1 MTESHKLSYGSS
13 RIRSR
18 NRKCQKTSSRKT
30 NQRKIHKKS
39 HTQKKTDTPQ
49 RVWLHRLKFTSK
61 HTWIQW
67 QNENNN
73 KHKQNNKH
81 TSILL
86 AHTHTLSSIHPEMFS
101 YIYLYSSYP
110 PTTSSYFLIR
120 KKTTT
125 NGHNKLLDLQIN
137 NNNSKSSHS
146 NCHSNRRWLRQFV
159 IRSLSRSFC
168 FSCFYV
174 LALISILIYAT
185 LSKFVDCVRLC
196 VCVCLSVI
204 LTSLSIW

>member
-1 MTESHKLSYGSS
+1 MPKKQVVERLTTEKP
-13 RIRSR
+13 IR
-18 NRKCQKTSSRKT
+18 NL
-30 NQRKIHKKS
+30 
-39 HTQKKTDTPQ
+39 TQKTDTPQ
-49 RVWLHRLKFTSK
+49 RVWLHRLKFTYK

-67 QNENNN
+67 QNENNNNN

-86 AHTHTLSSIHPEMFS
+86 AHTLTLIHTPWNVLLHLPLLIISPA
-101 YIYLYSSYP
+101 

-159 IRSLSRSFC
+159 IRSLSLVRFVSHVFMFLLSFR
-168 FSCFYV
+168 F
-174 LALISILIYAT
+174 
-185 LSKFVDCVRLC
+185 
-196 VCVCLSVI
+196 
-204 LTSLSIW
+204 